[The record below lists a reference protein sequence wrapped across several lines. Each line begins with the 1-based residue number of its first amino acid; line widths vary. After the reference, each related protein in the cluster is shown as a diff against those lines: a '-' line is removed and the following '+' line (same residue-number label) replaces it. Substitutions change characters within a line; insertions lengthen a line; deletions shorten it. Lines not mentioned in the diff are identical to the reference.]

1 MDMPVPERRRDMI
14 QMSQLQWDIEA
25 LPEEAQ
31 SLLVDFVELL
41 KRRYSQPGA
50 ESQTVEKSNF
60 EKFEQVGLIGCC
72 DVEEDLSVNYKSVLA
87 ESLESKYDH
96 R

>member
-1 MDMPVPERRRDMI
+1 VI
-14 QMSQLQWDIEA
+14 QMSQLQRDIEA

-31 SLLVDFVELL
+31 SLLVDFVDLL

-60 EKFEQVGLIGCC
+60 EKFEQVVVMLRKIC
-72 DVEEDLSVNYKSVLA
+72 LLTTNPF
-87 ESLESKYDH
+87 
-96 R
+96 